1 MIKKNW
7 VGIGR
12 VLLVNAGIILLSA
25 WIGVS
30 LNRAF
35 VAGPQQT
42 TYSYS
47 NETGK
52 FQPVKASEGQ
62 STEVLEEVQLR
73 AVREIISSRSMVPVD
88 GRSEADYENG
98 HLPGAFSLSPADFD
112 KRFPQ
117 FSAQPLR
124 KAPTSSTV
132 EAVNAASP
140 GSWLLSFKKRDTTRL
155 SFIRPGTMIG
165 SCPVVQ
171 LRRGKDLLS
180 NEASSALTTDLFF
193 SIHARSRVPL
203 CERWKDSRS
212 ESVCG
217 EFDCLSDL

>member
-1 MIKKNW
+1 MIKASW

-62 STEVLEEVQLR
+62 STEVLEEVQLKG
-73 AVREIISSRSMVPVD
+73 VREIISSRSMVPVD
-88 GRSEADYENG
+88 GRSEAEYENG
-98 HLPGAFSLSPADFD
+98 HLPGAFSLSAANFD
-112 KRFPQ
+112 KRFQ
-117 FSAQPLR
+117 EFSARYPKEGAFLIYCGSGQCGLSRQLVSLLQKKGYHRLKVYSAGYNDWFLSGNPDE
-124 KAPTSSTV
+124 KGKGSS
-132 EAVNAASP
+132 
-140 GSWLLSFKKRDTTRL
+140 LK
-155 SFIRPGTMIG
+155 
-165 SCPVVQ
+165 
-171 LRRGKDLLS
+171 
-180 NEASSALTTDLFF
+180 
-193 SIHARSRVPL
+193 
-203 CERWKDSRS
+203 
-212 ESVCG
+212 
-217 EFDCLSDL
+217 

>member
-1 MIKKNW
+1 MIKASW

-62 STEVLEEVQLR
+62 SIEVLEEVQLQG
-73 AVREIISSRSMVPVD
+73 VREIISSRSMVPVD
-88 GRSEADYENG
+88 GRSEAEYENG
-98 HLPGAFSLSPADFD
+98 HLPGASSLSAANFE

-117 FSAQPLR
+117 FSAQHPKEGAYLIYCGSGQCGLSR
-124 KAPTSSTV
+124 QLAGLLQKKGYHRLKLYPAGYNDWFLSGNPIEKGKGSS
-132 EAVNAASP
+132 
-140 GSWLLSFKKRDTTRL
+140 L
-155 SFIRPGTMIG
+155 
-165 SCPVVQ
+165 Q
-171 LRRGKDLLS
+171 
-180 NEASSALTTDLFF
+180 
-193 SIHARSRVPL
+193 
-203 CERWKDSRS
+203 
-212 ESVCG
+212 
-217 EFDCLSDL
+217 